1 MSSSQSSSSSS
12 EVLVSSGLTPLYDV
26 VCGVDVVLG
35 TASMT
40 VRDCLNLKVQT
51 IIRLNEPAGDDM
63 QVTVNGI
70 PVATGEIVIVDT
82 STALRVTEILPPPS
96 SEGHE

>member
-12 EVLVSSGLTPLYDV
+12 EALVASGLTPLYDV
-26 VCGVDVVLG
+26 VCRVDVVLG

-40 VRDCLNLKVQT
+40 VRDCLNLKCQT

-70 PVATGEIVIVDT
+70 AVATGEIVIVDT